1 MTFAGWIL
9 LTVSWGVILSIVV
22 FCFVT
27 MLRVG
32 KM

>member
-9 LTVSWGVILSIVV
+9 LIVSWGVILGIVV
-22 FCFVT
+22 FCFV
-27 MLRVG
+27 MMFKVG